1 MTALSVVTL
10 ESCDLCIFNSCCP
23 VRWSSKLKAIIE
35 SLFGLTNMYIIPFK
49 NNAFPKRKYLK
60 KLSQWLTSFSH
71 EPYLFPVLHSQE
83 KQLYSSIHHFYH
95 RPGWMSTTYIPQIL
109 QSLVFVKNRWK
120 TVSINNQV
128 NSQLIKVQPLEI
140 NNCNIIF

>member
-49 NNAFPKRKYLK
+49 NNASPKRKYLK
-60 KLSQWLTSFSH
+60 TLSPSKTDGVHRNENFVEIIPVFSTFSKFFKVFQKKL
-71 EPYLFPVLHSQE
+71 
-83 KQLYSSIHHFYH
+83 
-95 RPGWMSTTYIPQIL
+95 
-109 QSLVFVKNRWK
+109 
-120 TVSINNQV
+120 
-128 NSQLIKVQPLEI
+128 
-140 NNCNIIF
+140 